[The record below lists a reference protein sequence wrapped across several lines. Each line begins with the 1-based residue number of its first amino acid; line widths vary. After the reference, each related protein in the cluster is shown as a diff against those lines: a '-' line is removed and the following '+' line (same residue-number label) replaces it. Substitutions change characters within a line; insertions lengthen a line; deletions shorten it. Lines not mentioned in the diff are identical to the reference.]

1 MNTVCVVGASLAGL
15 LTARAL
21 RNQGF
26 EGRLVVIGE
35 ERHRPYDRPP
45 LSKEFLKGAIGEAEL
60 ALEGD
65 GEDPGIEWRLGVAA
79 TGLDA
84 ASRRITLSD
93 GGSLVAD
100 GIVIATGA
108 AARRLPGTEG
118 LGGVH
123 TLRTLDDA
131 RALRAELRTGR
142 RLVVIGGG
150 FIGAEVAA
158 TARELGLGVTL
169 LESGPAPL
177 AGVVGL
183 TMARAIAALHEQRGV
198 RLISGARVTEVT
210 STERDGGGRAADGTH
225 RTDGGRAAD
234 GTHRA
239 DDARPADGTHR
250 ADGARPADGTHR
262 ADGVRLAD
270 GTHLPAD
277 VVVVGIG
284 AVPNIA
290 WLRGSGVELGDGVL
304 CDEGGGTS
312 VPGIVAVGDCAA
324 WWDPS
329 QGRHHRI
336 EHWTGARQRAA
347 VAAATLLSGGTA
359 RPEPARPAYF
369 WSDQFDVKIQFI
381 GRAGEA
387 DTVTVDE
394 GDPAAGSFLAVY
406 RQADRPV
413 AVLGVN
419 QVRLFSRWRRRL
431 ETAPAQ
437 TG

>member
-1 MNTVCVVGASLAGL
+1 MNTICVVGASLAGL

-21 RNQGF
+21 RSQGHT
-26 EGRLVVIGE
+26 GRLVVVGE
-35 ERHRPYDRPP
+35 EEHRPYDRPP
-45 LSKEFLKGAIGEAEL
+45 LSKDFLKGVVGEQDL

-65 GEDPGIEWRLGVAA
+65 GEEPGIEWRLGVAA

-84 ASRRITLSD
+84 ADRRVHLSD
-93 GGSLVAD
+93 GTSLAAD

-118 LGGVH
+118 LAGVH

-131 RALRAELRTGR
+131 RALRRDLEGAR

-158 TARELGLGVTL
+158 TASELGLDVTIV
-169 LESGPAPL
+169 EAQPQPL

-183 TMARAIAALHEQRGV
+183 PMARALAGLHERRGV
-198 RLISGARVTEVT
+198 RLLRGALVAEVT
-210 STERDGGGRAADGTH
+210 GQD
-225 RTDGGRAAD
+225 
-234 GTHRA
+234 
-239 DDARPADGTHR
+239 
-250 ADGARPADGTHR
+250 R

-284 AVPNIA
+284 AVPCTG
-290 WLRGSGVELGDGVL
+290 WLEGSGLELGDGVL
-304 CDEGGGTS
+304 CDEGGATN

-324 WWDPS
+324 WYDPAF
-329 QGRHHRI
+329 GRHHRV

-359 RPEPARPAYF
+359 RPEPPRPAYF
-369 WSDQFDVKIQFI
+369 WSDQYDVKIQFI
-381 GRAGEA
+381 GHVHDS
-387 DTVTVDE
+387 DTVTVEE
-394 GDPAAGSFLAVY
+394 GDPEDNSFLAVY
-406 RQADRPV
+406 RRGDRPV

-419 QVRLFSRWRRRL
+419 QVRLFTRWRRHL
-431 ETAPAQ
+431 ETTPVQ

>member
-1 MNTVCVVGASLAGL
+1 MKTVCVVGASLAGL

-21 RNQGF
+21 RSQGYG
-26 EGRLVVIGE
+26 GRLVVVGAE
-35 ERHRPYDRPP
+35 EHRPYDRPP
-45 LSKEFLKGAIGEAEL
+45 LSKDFLKGVIGESDL
-60 ALEGD
+60 ALEGG
-65 GEDPGIEWRLGVAA
+65 GEQQDIDWRLGVAA

-84 ASRRITLSD
+84 TARRITLSD
-93 GGSLVAD
+93 GTSLVAD

-108 AARRLPGTEG
+108 AARTLPGTEA
-118 LGGVH
+118 LRGVH

-131 RALRAELRTGR
+131 RALRADLATAR

-158 TARELGLGVTL
+158 TARELGLDVTL
-169 LESGPAPL
+169 VESGEAPL
-177 AGVVGL
+177 AAVVGL
-183 TMARAIAALHEQRGV
+183 TMGRVIADLHERHGV
-198 RLISGARVTEVT
+198 RLVRHAYVTEVT
-210 STERDGGGRAADGTH
+210 GT
-225 RTDGGRAAD
+225 D
-234 GTHRA
+234 
-239 DDARPADGTHR
+239 
-250 ADGARPADGTHR
+250 R

-284 AVPNIA
+284 AVPSTG
-290 WLRGSGVELGDGVL
+290 WLHGSGVELGDGVL

-312 VPGIVAVGDCAA
+312 APGIVAVGDCAA
-324 WWDPS
+324 WYDPVW
-329 QGRHHRI
+329 GRHHRV

-347 VAAATLLSGGTA
+347 VAAATLLSAGTA

-381 GRAGEA
+381 GHAGDA
-387 DTVTVDE
+387 DTVTVEE
-394 GDPAAGSFLAVY
+394 GDPADHSFLAAY
-406 RQADRPV
+406 RQGDRLV

-419 QVRLFSRWRRRL
+419 QVRLFTRWRRHL
-431 ETAPAQ
+431 ETAPVQ

>member
-21 RNQGF
+21 RDQGY

-45 LSKEFLKGAIGEAEL
+45 LSKDFLKGVIGEADL
-60 ALEGD
+60 ALEDD
-65 GEDPGIEWRLGVAA
+65 GEDPRIEWRLGVAA

-84 ASRRITLSD
+84 VSRRITLSD
-93 GGSLVAD
+93 GTSLVVD

-108 AARRLPGTEG
+108 AARTLPRTEG
-118 LGGVH
+118 LRGVH

-131 RALRAELRTGR
+131 HALRAELESAG

-169 LESGPAPL
+169 VESGPAPL

-183 TMARAIAALHEQRGV
+183 TMAQAIAALHEQRGV
-198 RLISGARVTEVT
+198 RLIAGARVTEVT
-210 STERDGGGRAADGTH
+210 ATERAGSL
-225 RTDGGRAAD
+225 
-234 GTHRA
+234 
-239 DDARPADGTHR
+239 
-250 ADGARPADGTHR
+250 R
-262 ADGVRLAD
+262 ADGVRLED

-284 AVPNIA
+284 AVPNTA

-324 WWDPS
+324 WWDPA

-359 RPEPARPAYF
+359 RPAPPRPAYI
-369 WSDQFDVKIQFI
+369 WSDQFDMKIQFI
-381 GRAGEA
+381 GRADEA
-387 DTVTVDE
+387 DTVTVEE
-394 GDPAAGSFLAVY
+394 GDPADGRFLAVY

-419 QVRLFSRWRRRL
+419 QVRLFTRWRRQL
-431 ETAPAQ
+431 ETMPVQA
-437 TG
+437 G